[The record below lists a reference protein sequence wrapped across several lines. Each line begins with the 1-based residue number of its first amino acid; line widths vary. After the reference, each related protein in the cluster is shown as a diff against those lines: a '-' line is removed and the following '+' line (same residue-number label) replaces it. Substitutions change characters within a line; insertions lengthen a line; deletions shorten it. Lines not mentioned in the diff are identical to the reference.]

1 MILMRNDT
9 NNNRQPSV
17 IKQHTMNLTIATA
30 FIAASTTTSAT
41 SVSTS
46 AVAASILEHENIKGS
61 FRTASAKKQGVE
73 CTLAN
78 TADVHSP
85 DADLGDLSSCN
96 VGEVC
101 VKDSTSKIGG
111 RCELVVSANNEAA
124 AAEPRRELCEKCTGT
139 SACKGVD
146 QSKIGC
152 GSCQGYQ
159 ACSGLASG
167 VTIGEQSCLHRGLDL
182 HRGKR

>member
-1 MILMRNDT
+1 
-9 NNNRQPSV
+9 
-17 IKQHTMNLTIATA
+17 MNLTIATA
-30 FIAASTTTSAT
+30 FIAASTTSAT

-46 AVAASILEHENIKGS
+46 GVAASILEHENIKGS

-85 DADLGDLSSCN
+85 DADLGVLSSCN

-124 AAEPRRELCEKCTGT
+124 AAEPRRELCEKCTG
-139 SACKGVD
+139 SFACQGVD

-152 GSCQGYQ
+152 GSCKGDY
-159 ACSGLASG
+159 ACYKLHSS
-167 VTIGEQSCLHRGLDL
+167 VTIGVGSCVGDYVCDFGT
-182 HRGKR
+182 GKFNYRVDKQNLPI

>member
-1 MILMRNDT
+1 
-9 NNNRQPSV
+9 
-17 IKQHTMNLTIATA
+17 MNLTIATA
-30 FIAASTTTSAT
+30 FIAASTTSAT

-46 AVAASILEHENIKGS
+46 GVAASILEHENNKGS

-85 DADLGDLSSCN
+85 DADLGVLSSCN

-124 AAEPRRELCEKCTGT
+124 AAEPRRELCLKCYG
-139 SACKGVD
+139 SFACNGVD
-146 QSKIGC
+146 RDNIGC
-152 GSCQGYQ
+152 GSCIGFYVCQKL
-159 ACSGLASG
+159 SPD
-167 VTIGEQSCLHRGLDL
+167 VTIGTGSCAGAYACEFAGGELNIVSVR
-182 HRGKR
+182 